1 MVIRIRSYFGY
12 KTLRFILIKPPSSQ
26 QQQPNHACRHHER
39 QNSTHGITP
48 CQLQRHFITTLE
60 DSRPKRQV
68 CHYHIR
74 RDFLSPNLPLP
85 DARVPPTTLHYHENN
100 NRGTNITGNQC
111 LIFGGGIITTINEI
125 PPKRQNSTINFNSQ
139 RLHS

>member
-1 MVIRIRSYFGY
+1 M
-12 KTLRFILIKPPSSQ
+12 ILIKIEE
-26 QQQPNHACRHHER
+26 QQPAAAAAINKG

-48 CQLQRHFITTLE
+48 CQLQGLFLTLSE

-74 RDFLSPNLPLP
+74 QDFLSPNLPLP

-100 NRGTNITGNQC
+100 NRGTNITDSSDFLVGA
-111 LIFGGGIITTINEI
+111 L
-125 PPKRQNSTINFNSQ
+125 SS
-139 RLHS
+139 